1 MSYLNKR
8 REVLIKVT
16 DPAQFD
22 FFKEIVEDE
31 FGAIA
36 ICASD
41 FEQLQELAEE
51 NKNWRLIVIV
61 VAVPALSIGNITRL
75 SQHFRRLGERQIMP
89 PVCIVGP
96 RQRTEWIGIQSPM
109 AYLSLP
115 PSELRGEM
123 SGEARQ
129 KIVAELQQ
137 FFIKPPKDQ
146 TQPLLQPEAPS
157 LWRDDPPDS
166 EDSAIDQELASCLA
180 EIKRLSE
187 SISDDRREIES
198 LKHEKQERLTALD
211 EEMGRYR
218 EYVEGCL
225 GSDSTGS
232 DTDPRG

>member
-1 MSYLNKR
+1 MSYIGKR
-8 REVLIKVT
+8 QKVLIKVT
-16 DPAQFD
+16 GQAQVDLFT
-22 FFKEIVEDE
+22 KLVEDKT
-31 FGAIA
+31 GADVIRA
-36 ICASD
+36 EN
-41 FEQLQELAEE
+41 FERLQELVE
-51 NKNWRLIVIV
+51 KNDNLRLIVIV
-61 VAVPALSIGNITRL
+61 YGVPKLSVGEEARL
-75 SQHFRRLGERQIMP
+75 SQNFRLLGERQIVP
-89 PVCIVGP
+89 PAFIVGP
-96 RQRTEWIGIQSPM
+96 DQLPEWIGIQSPM

-123 SGEARQ
+123 SDEARQ
-129 KIVAELQQ
+129 KIVAKLQQ

-146 TQPLLQPEAPS
+146 TMPLLQPEAPP

-166 EDSAIDQELASCLA
+166 EDSAIDQELAFCLA

-187 SISDDRREIES
+187 SISDGRQEIES